1 MSRLTKERL
10 GALAIIGGTI
20 AVAVLLVSVPAEELI
35 SYIGTDN
42 VYFFMY
48 LVAFVGSIT
57 TFASV
62 PYPLILISL
71 AAGGIDPLTIGLTSA
86 AGVVTANTV
95 TFFVVRKGR
104 TLLGERLEASMQTVA
119 SYVKRYPRLLTPGLV
134 LYGSLSP
141 LSDDFAV
148 VSLSLMRFAY
158 ARVVIPLALG
168 NVFYNVGM
176 AYLGVYAYD
185 WVMGLG

>member
-1 MSRLTKERL
+1 
-10 GALAIIGGTI
+10 
-20 AVAVLLVSVPAEELI
+20 
-35 SYIGTDN
+35 
-42 VYFFMY
+42 
-48 LVAFVGSIT
+48 
-57 TFASV
+57 
-62 PYPLILISL
+62 
-71 AAGGIDPLTIGLTSA
+71 
-86 AGVVTANTV
+86 
-95 TFFVVRKGR
+95 
-104 TLLGERLEASMQTVA
+104 MQTVA